1 MLSAFLLILGYSL
14 DRKCD
19 NFEWEHHKLNFLIS
33 THYKREL
40 EFCGIHVTKLKRTDS
55 QRIVKE
61 LFYTQLTKN
70 RQVYARVTF
79 LKNAAQIKIPEIE
92 HKIPF

>member
-1 MLSAFLLILGYSL
+1 MGTSQA
-14 DRKCD
+14 
-19 NFEWEHHKLNFLIS
+19 NFLIS

-40 EFCGIHVTKLKRTDS
+40 EFCGIHVTKLKRGSDS

-79 LKNAAQIKIPEIE
+79 LKNAA
-92 HKIPF
+92 